1 MSTEK
6 YGMLEARK
14 LKGVVRLNK
23 IILFDGVC
31 HFCDKSVQFIIKR
44 DRRGIFSFASLQ
56 SDIGIQLKADYHV
69 PEELDSII
77 LIEKDKYHS
86 KSTAA
91 LKIAREL
98 EGGWK
103 WLYAFILIPLPIRD
117 AVYYIIARN
126 RIKWFGEKTAC
137 ELPPPEVRKRFLS

>member
-1 MSTEK
+1 MN
-6 YGMLEARK
+6 R
-14 LKGVVRLNK
+14 

-31 HFCDKSVQFIIKR
+31 QFCDKSVQFILKR
-44 DRRGIFSFASLQ
+44 DPNGKFSFSSLQ
-56 SDIGIQLKADYHV
+56 SDTGIQLRKDYHI

-77 LIEKDKYHS
+77 LIEGEKYHS

-98 EGGWK
+98 RGGWK
-103 WLYAFILIPLPIRD
+103 WLYILIFVPQPIRD
-117 AVYYIIARN
+117 AVYDMVARN
-126 RIKWFGEKTAC
+126 RLKWFGEKTAC

>member
-1 MSTEK
+1 MK
-6 YGMLEARK
+6 
-14 LKGVVRLNK
+14 K

-44 DRRGIFSFASLQ
+44 DPSGIFSFASLQ
-56 SDIGIQLKADYHV
+56 SDIGIQLKADYQIH
-69 PEELDSII
+69 EELDSII
-77 LIEKDKYHS
+77 LIEDDKYHS

-98 EGGWK
+98 KGGWK
-103 WLYAFILIPLPIRD
+103 SLYAFILIPRPVRD
-117 AVYYIIARN
+117 AVYHIIARN

-137 ELPPPEVRKRFLS
+137 ELPAPNIRKRFLS

>member
-1 MSTEK
+1 MN
-6 YGMLEARK
+6 R
-14 LKGVVRLNK
+14 

-31 HFCDKSVQFIIKR
+31 QFCDKSVQFILKR
-44 DRRGIFSFASLQ
+44 DPNGKFLFSSLQ
-56 SDIGIQLKADYHV
+56 SDTGIQLRKDYHI

-77 LIEKDKYHS
+77 LIEGEKYHS

-98 EGGWK
+98 RGGWK
-103 WLYAFILIPLPIRD
+103 WLYIFIVIPRPIRD
-117 AVYYIIARN
+117 AVYDMVARN
-126 RIKWFGEKTAC
+126 RLKWFGEKTAC

>member
-1 MSTEK
+1 MN
-6 YGMLEARK
+6 R
-14 LKGVVRLNK
+14 

-31 HFCDKSVQFIIKR
+31 QFCDKSVQFILKR
-44 DRRGIFSFASLQ
+44 DPNGKFSFCSLQ
-56 SDIGIQLKADYHV
+56 SDTGIQLRKDYHI

-77 LIEKDKYHS
+77 LIEGEKYHS

-98 EGGWK
+98 RGGWK
-103 WLYAFILIPLPIRD
+103 WLYIFIVIPRPIRD
-117 AVYYIIARN
+117 AVYDMVARN
-126 RIKWFGEKTAC
+126 RLKWFGEKTAC